1 MGERRAGQQAGG
13 RMTLSVSKLDKSFG
27 GLHVTRSVSF
37 DLGRG
42 ERVALIGPNGAGKT
56 TLVNLISGTLKP
68 SGGEVLLEGRRLT
81 HLPQARRVGCG
92 LARTFQITTLPA
104 HMPVLNQIEMAIH
117 ARLGM
122 AHRWWRPFSAC
133 REVRDEAWSILER
146 LSLEPAAG
154 RTPSGLAY
162 GEQRLVEIALALALR
177 PEVLMLDE
185 PMAGVPR
192 GEGRTVL
199 RALEDLPGSL
209 SILMIEHDMDLVFSF
224 AQRIIVLAEGR
235 IMAEGTPDEIRRHPE
250 VRTAY
255 LGAKA

>member
-1 MGERRAGQQAGG
+1 
-13 RMTLSVSKLDKSFG
+13 
-27 GLHVTRSVSF
+27 
-37 DLGRG
+37 
-42 ERVALIGPNGAGKT
+42 
-56 TLVNLISGTLKP
+56 
-68 SGGEVLLEGRRLT
+68 
-81 HLPQARRVGCG
+81 
-92 LARTFQITTLPA
+92 
-104 HMPVLNQIEMAIH
+104 
-117 ARLGM
+117 M

>member
-1 MGERRAGQQAGG
+1 
-13 RMTLSVSKLDKSFG
+13 MTLSIRKLDKSFG

-37 DLGRG
+37 ELGRG
-42 ERVALIGPNGAGKT
+42 ERLALIGPNGAGKT

-68 SGGEVLLEGRRLT
+68 TGGDVYLDERRLT
-81 HLPQARRVGCG
+81 HLPQARRVRCG
-92 LARTFQITTLPA
+92 LARTFQITTLPPR
-104 HMPVLNQIEMAIH
+104 MPVLNQIEMAIH

-122 AHRWWRPFSAC
+122 EHRWWRPFSAC
-133 REVRDEAWSILER
+133 REVRDEAWAVLER
-146 LSLEPAAG
+146 LGLEKAAG
-154 RTPSGLAY
+154 LAPSNLAY

-192 GEGRTVL
+192 GESRTVL
-199 RALEDLPGSL
+199 RALEELPGSL
-209 SILMIEHDMDLVFSF
+209 SILMIEHDMDLVFSY

-235 IMAEGTPDEIRRHPE
+235 IMAEGTPEEIRRHPE

>member
-1 MGERRAGQQAGG
+1 
-13 RMTLSVSKLDKSFG
+13 MTLSIRKLDKSFG
-27 GLHVTRSVSF
+27 GLHVTRAVSF
-37 DLGRG
+37 DLARG

-56 TLVNLISGTLKP
+56 TLVNLISGALKP

-104 HMPVLNQIEMAIH
+104 RMPVLDQVEMAIH
-117 ARLGM
+117 ARQGM
-122 AHRWWRPFSAC
+122 AHRWWRPASVY
-133 REVRDEAWSILER
+133 REVRDEAWAILER

-154 RTPSGLAY
+154 RTPGDLAY

-177 PEVLMLDE
+177 PSVLMLDD

-199 RALEDLPGSL
+199 RALEELPGSL

-235 IMAEGTPDEIRRHPE
+235 IMAEGTPDEIRRHPQ
-250 VRTAY
+250 VRAAY